1 MVTVQ
6 SLPPG
11 VNFTT
16 LETAFA
22 VLPEGWLAYPDPA
35 NPVGGYVAPNSLYPE
50 LTSLLEQL
58 NSTNTTANRTLC
70 GHSSATPANL
80 SDWAYHSGNPLP
92 QCEGAIYALVLALLL
107 EATTAQNSGLTQPM
121 LGYNELSQLVGKL
134 GLFVW
139 YGQANAVPE
148 VAPWVNLPSLNL
160 NPALRGS
167 NDQPWFHVQFK
178 GTNSV
183 TFKEL
188 KLPAGAHW
196 GVNSTY
202 GFPNDTTVAA
212 GKGTAG
218 SVTISSVP
226 NGPFSFQIV
235 PPTGYG
241 VAKIMGPGSPNQTSA
256 NIAASTTFK
265 VLFGQLQSYQFAQ
278 SLTVGKGKLHM
289 YTGAPWLVYIN
300 TSLPHGGDP
309 NHYVV
314 NGAGTYTPAPLFL
327 PKGGHYK
334 FTVVGFPSIYKALP
348 SHGGFG
354 VPAKAMQKLIKFKLL
369 TEVVKFKES
378 GLTKGATWTVTL
390 TGAAGASA
398 AWFAADCGGL
408 GCSQTTDKAV
418 HVFRLPT
425 GNYTYSATGSTTVT
439 GYVNVTAPSAA
450 QVITVTF

>member
-1 MVTVQ
+1 M
-6 SLPPG
+6 
-11 VNFTT
+11 
-16 LETAFA
+16 
-22 VLPEGWLAYPDPA
+22 
-35 NPVGGYVAPNSLYPE
+35 APNSLYPE

-265 VLFGQLQSYQFAQ
+265 VLFGQLQSYQFVQ